1 MTPNR
6 NRVDADAIG
15 GRMSGNHDHHQAL
28 DDAFEDCDAGEIIR
42 DPYMGQARPPAPG
55 YREAGLR
62 ARSLGLERRAP
73 DGVDGSDK
81 AEWCAGWD
89 DEDARI
95 ADASAQRQDQIDA
108 RVDRL
113 RERAAKLRE
122 ESSGRA
128 RRSLHG
134 LPDNGQ
140 PILVGHHSERRH
152 RAAIDRAHANM
163 GKAIELEAEAE
174 RAESRADAAASST
187 AISSDDPDALAKLR
201 AKLVEMEAERE
212 RYKVYNRQARKEKRE
227 QLPAYKLTNL
237 GANIRRVQQ
246 RIKELEQ
253 AIDREPPADVERGA
267 WSCTWDRD
275 DNRIRVYSP
284 RPATQD
290 ERKERAQMFKSAGF
304 VWSRANSAWQRQ
316 ATIDGWHKAVALV
329 EKMGAP

>member
-1 MTPNR
+1 
-6 NRVDADAIG
+6 
-15 GRMSGNHDHHQAL
+15 MSGNHDYQAL
-28 DDAFEDCDAGEIIR
+28 DGEFVDGDPGENIR
-42 DPYMGQARPPAPG
+42 DPYKAGQ
-55 YREAGLR
+55 R
-62 ARSLGLERRAP
+62 ARALGLERIGP
-73 DGVDGSDK
+73 DCADSLSQ
-81 AEWCAGWD
+81 WCAGWD

-95 ADASAQRQDQIDA
+95 ADASAQRQDRIDA

-128 RRSLHG
+128 RRSLQG

-163 GKAIELEAEAE
+163 GKALELQAEAE

-212 RYKVYNRQARKEKRE
+212 RYKAYNRQARKEKRE

-253 AIDREPPADVERGA
+253 ALDREPPADVECGA

-284 RPATQD
+284 RPASQD
-290 ERKERAQMFKSAGF
+290 ERHGRAQMFKSAGF

>member
-1 MTPNR
+1 
-6 NRVDADAIG
+6 
-15 GRMSGNHDHHQAL
+15 MSGNHDQELA
-28 DDAFEDCDAGEIIR
+28 DAFENCDAGEIIR

-81 AEWCAGWD
+81 AEWLAGWD

-95 ADASAQRQDQIDA
+95 ADASAQRQDRIDA

-128 RRSLHG
+128 RRSLQG

-163 GKAIELEAEAE
+163 GKALELQA
-174 RAESRADAAASST
+174 
-187 AISSDDPDALAKLR
+187 
-201 AKLVEMEAERE
+201 EAERE
-212 RYKVYNRQARKEKRE
+212 RYKAYNRQARKEKRE

-253 AIDREPPADVERGA
+253 ALDREPPVDVERGA

-284 RPATQD
+284 RPAKD
-290 ERKERAQMFKSAGF
+290 ERKERAQMFKSTGF

-316 ATIDGWHKAVALV
+316 ATIDGWHKAVAIV

>member
-1 MTPNR
+1 
-6 NRVDADAIG
+6 
-15 GRMSGNHDHHQAL
+15 
-28 DDAFEDCDAGEIIR
+28 
-42 DPYMGQARPPAPG
+42 MGYARQPAPG
-55 YREAGLR
+55 YREAGQR
-62 ARSLGLERRAP
+62 ARALGLERQAP
-73 DGVDGSDK
+73 DCAD
-81 AEWCAGWD
+81 ALEWLAGWD

-95 ADASAQRQDQIDA
+95 AAASAQRQERLDA

-113 RERAAKLRE
+113 RERAAKLRG
-122 ESSGRA
+122 ESSDRA
-128 RRSLHG
+128 RRSLQG

-163 GKAIELEAEAE
+163 GKALELQAEAE
-174 RAESRADAAASST
+174 RAESRADAASSST

-201 AKLVEMEAERE
+201 AKLAEMEAERE
-212 RYKVYNRQARKEKRE
+212 SYKEHNRKARKEKRE
-227 QLPAYKLTNL
+227 QLPSYKLTNL

-253 AIDREPPADVERGA
+253 ALDREPPADVECGA

-275 DNRIRVYSP
+275 ENRIRVFSP
-284 RPATQD
+284 RPTQA

-304 VWSRANSAWQRQ
+304 VWSRTHSAWQRQ
-316 ATIDGWHKAVALV
+316 ATLDGWHKAVAIV

>member
-1 MTPNR
+1 
-6 NRVDADAIG
+6 
-15 GRMSGNHDHHQAL
+15 MSSDKPHDQAL
-28 DDAFEDCDAGEIIR
+28 DDAFARCYSQAGETIP
-42 DPYMGQARPPAPG
+42 DPCMGYARQPAPG
-55 YREAGLR
+55 YREAGQR
-62 ARSLGLERRAP
+62 ARALGLERQAP
-73 DGVDGSDK
+73 DCAD
-81 AEWCAGWD
+81 ALEWLAGWD

-95 ADASAQRQDQIDA
+95 AAASAQRQERLDA

-113 RERAAKLRE
+113 RERAAKLRG
-122 ESSGRA
+122 ESSDRA
-128 RRSLHG
+128 RRSLQG

-163 GKAIELEAEAE
+163 GKALELQAEAE
-174 RAESRADAAASST
+174 RAESRADAASSST

-201 AKLVEMEAERE
+201 AKLAEMEAERE
-212 RYKVYNRQARKEKRE
+212 SYKEHNRKARKEKRE
-227 QLPAYKLTNL
+227 QLPSYKLTNL

-253 AIDREPPADVERGA
+253 ALDREPPADVECGA

-275 DNRIRVYSP
+275 ENRIRVFSP
-284 RPATQD
+284 RPTQA

-304 VWSRANSAWQRQ
+304 VWSRTHSAWQRQ
-316 ATIDGWHKAVALV
+316 ATLDGWHKAVAIV

>member
-1 MTPNR
+1 
-6 NRVDADAIG
+6 
-15 GRMSGNHDHHQAL
+15 MSSGKPHDQAL
-28 DDAFEDCDAGEIIR
+28 DDAFARCYSQAGEIIR
-42 DPYMGQARPPAPG
+42 DPALGSSGSPASPDHYG
-55 YREAGLR
+55 DGRR
-62 ARSLGLERRAP
+62 ARALGLEREALTEMDAP
-73 DGVDGSDK
+73 DWDAGMRQ
-81 AEWCAGWD
+81 WCAGWD

-95 ADASAQRQDQIDA
+95 AAASAQRQERLDE

-113 RERAAKLRE
+113 RERAAKLRG
-122 ESSGRA
+122 ESSDRA
-128 RRSLHG
+128 RRSLQG

-163 GKAIELEAEAE
+163 GKALELQAEAE
-174 RAESRADAAASST
+174 RAESRADAASSST

-201 AKLVEMEAERE
+201 AKLAEMEAERE
-212 RYKVYNRQARKEKRE
+212 RYKAYNRQARKEKRE

-253 AIDREPPADVERGA
+253 ALDREPPADVERGA
-267 WSCTWDRD
+267 WVCTWDRGG
-275 DNRIRVYSP
+275 NRIRVYSP
-284 RPATQD
+284 KPATQD

-304 VWSRANSAWQRQ
+304 VWSRASSAWQRQ
-316 ATIDGWHKAVALV
+316 ATLDGWHKAVAIV